1 VTLSI
6 GFADVPEFPP
16 AFRDESRQEA
26 LRLMDRTLGER
37 WSVTQSLD
45 PSLPRSAEHLTLWTN
60 DAVPIPRLTPRD
72 DEAPAFP
79 ADSAP
84 DKFLCVV
91 VAPHGAG
98 FVVAAREWDR
108 LTDSLG
114 AVRSAAT
121 STRKGIPSAAL
132 AAMRMAFR
140 DVAAIGPVEGE
151 TAVMLLLAADIPAPD
166 PVSGLVPVGTLFV
179 PHLRRFDREGTLE
192 EVRPVPHTLLRIA
205 EVTAGGARAEV
216 QSALRSPL
224 GTRRGR
230 VEAWAIS
237 AEPAAA
243 STRLT
248 LVRREDG
255 VPLPGRV
262 VEVRSDAFRPG
273 VEQPPPDATLLTDRS
288 GSIVLDA
295 DPARPL
301 VWLTV
306 KSGEAVLI
314 RLPLAPGIE
323 PSITLPL
330 GDDARRID
338 TEGRLAVL
346 TGELVETVAKR
357 ATLLAKARSGA
368 RSGKYEE
375 ADAALA
381 EAAKLPDVA
390 EYRRRLAAVE
400 AATAKAAEEAGDRLA
415 AARIRALGRKT
426 SDLIERYLN
435 PDALRAMREEVE
447 ELKRTDPDRK

>member
-1 VTLSI
+1 M
-6 GFADVPEFPP
+6 
-16 AFRDESRQEA
+16 
-26 LRLMDRTLGER
+26 LRR
-37 WSVTQSLD
+37 
-45 PSLPRSAEHLTLWTN
+45 WTN
-60 DAVPIPRLTPRD
+60 DAVPIPRLAPAD
-72 DEAPAFP
+72 DEVPAFP
-79 ADSAP
+79 ADAAP

-91 VAPHGAG
+91 VAPKGPG
-98 FVVAAREWDR
+98 YVVAAREWDR

-114 AVRSAAT
+114 AVRSAET
-121 STRKGIPSAAL
+121 STREGLPSAAL
-132 AAMRMAFR
+132 AAMRLAFR
-140 DVAAIGPVEGE
+140 PVAAIGAAEGE
-151 TAVMLLLAADIPAPD
+151 TAGVTLRAGGIPTPD
-166 PVSGLVPVGTLFV
+166 PDSGVVAVGTLFV

-192 EVRPVPHTLLRIA
+192 EVRPVPHTLLRIS
-205 EVTAGGARAEV
+205 EVKDGEARADV

-230 VEAWAIS
+230 VEAWAIA
-237 AEPAAA
+237 AEPAAD

-248 LVRREDG
+248 VVRREDG
-255 VPLPGRV
+255 VALSGRV
-262 VEVRSDAFRPG
+262 VEVRSEGFRPG
-273 VEQPPPDATLLTDRS
+273 AEQPPPDATLFTDRS
-288 GSIVLDA
+288 GSIVLRA

-301 VWLTV
+301 VWLTI

-314 RLPLAPGIE
+314 RLPLAPGVE
-323 PSITLPL
+323 PSIILPL

-368 RSGKYEE
+368 RSGKYAE

-381 EAAKLPDVA
+381 DAARLPDVA

-400 AATAKAAEEAGDRLA
+400 AATAKAAEDAGDRLA